1 VKIVISG
8 YGKMGKEVEKTAL
21 SRGHEIL
28 AKIDAPGDWQ
38 ANLALLAQADVVI
51 NFSTPASVMENIRQC
66 FDLHL
71 PVVVGTTGW
80 HEQTGQV
87 KKWCAEEGQAIFTA
101 SNFSIG
107 VNLLFSLTKKLAEL
121 LNRADNYEISLEEV
135 HHIHKLD
142 SPSGTAISLAE
153 IILNGLGSKKQWVNR
168 RQESPDELE
177 IISVRENEVPGMHT
191 ITCESDT
198 DKLIIKHEAKGRE
211 GFALGALL
219 AAEWLYGR
227 KGFFE
232 MKDMLRP
239 DQ

>member
-1 VKIVISG
+1 
-8 YGKMGKEVEKTAL
+8 MGKEVEKTAL

-28 AKIDAPGDWQ
+28 AKIDTPGDWQ
-38 ANLALLAQADVVI
+38 TNKASLAQADVVI

-80 HEQTGQV
+80 HEKTGQV
-87 KKWCAEEGQAIFTA
+87 KEWCSDEGQAIFAA

-107 VNLLFSLTKKLAEL
+107 VNLFFSLTKKLAEL
-121 LNRADNYEISLEEV
+121 LNRIDNYEISLEEV

-153 IILNGLGSKKQWVNR
+153 IILNGLSRKKQWVNR
-168 RQESPDELE
+168 RQERPDELE
-177 IISVRENEVPGMHT
+177 IISARENEIPGIHAVY
-191 ITCESDT
+191 CESDT
-198 DKLIIKHEAKGRE
+198 DKLTIKHEAKGRE

-219 AAEWLYGR
+219 AAEWLYGK

-232 MKDMLRP
+232 MKDMLHP